1 MSDDKKKMNINHG
14 RWYMVSGV
22 PLDLKTLHSD
32 VIFEKI
38 SSKITI
44 VVITDSEC
52 EGMYVCM

>member
-1 MSDDKKKMNINHG
+1 MIA
-14 RWYMVSGV
+14 GV
-22 PLDLKTLHSD
+22 PLDLKTLHIIVTFD
-32 VIFEKI
+32 KI